1 MLTIHSMIV
10 KKALMLFIG
19 LLTTTAIWADINLI
33 ADGSTVSTSTT
44 WTNCTVNVTGSGM
57 LTFTQRITIS
67 GNVTLNL
74 GAGSTLIATK
84 GIELSAGNTL
94 TIDGSGSLTA
104 QGEDGK
110 SAIGSLHCGN
120 LIVNDGNISAT
131 GGDGAAG
138 IGGDQF
144 TYEMGHVGNGK
155 TTYGR
160 NNQSVTGSVGS
171 TPWDY
176 EMWCN
181 GGNNSLTF
189 YDNGTFTSQ
198 WSATSGFYFTN
209 GLRYSPLI
217 NHTTKHFALDY
228 KYTKTGSASYGYI
241 GVYGWT
247 ESPLTRFQIIDD
259 WYTKPS
265 IESSGTNF
273 GTYAV
278 DGATYTIYA
287 IYRKQSPSLN
297 GLQDF
302 VEFYSIRE
310 TPRQQGHIDISAHFN
325 KWDELF
331 HGQTVTL
338 ASNSGDDVN
347 TVISFGKIN
356 QVMFI
361 CEVESA
367 TGTID
372 CTYFDLTDN
381 YNSGII
387 TINGGS
393 VTAAGGEGAMAIG
406 ASNNY
411 DAQGTLALGNGVTI
425 YGGDSKQIM
434 DNVITGPTDNVVN
447 RFRYMQTTPPEIKTL
462 KGRFS
467 VAADKQVTFSPGNLQ
482 YKASTST
489 WAFAENQYDFVGG
502 DNTNISSTYDGW
514 IDLFGWGTSGYNDKQ
529 PYMSSDNDYDYG
541 DGANDLTGTNYDWG
555 AYASISNGG
564 NMDWRTLS
572 ASEWDYLLQTR
583 DGAAS
588 KHGNATVAGIKGLVL
603 LPDKWQ
609 LPEGLS
615 FTADPTDWTTNTY
628 TAEQWAE
635 MEAVGAVFLPASGRR
650 INGGTIY
657 NFATN
662 CRGYYWTVS
671 ASGEDRA
678 SFLDFRE
685 AQAAKNSTDY
695 RSMGFA
701 VRLASD
707 VIIKTVSNPS
717 ITLSETTFVYDGK
730 AKTPTVTVMDGA
742 TVIPASEYTVG
753 YSNNVNAGTATVTI
767 TDNEDGDYIVSGSTT
782 FSITAKTVSSPTV
795 TLEKTYYFYDGT
807 AKTPTV
813 IVKDGETEIPA
824 SEYTVGYSNNTN
836 VGTATVTI
844 TDKDGGN
851 YTVSGS
857 ATFEIGLKGDANGD
871 NKVDAADIVEMVN
884 ETKGQPSAKFKKNN
898 ADIDGNGQ
906 ITDADITE
914 VAKII
919 LAK

>member
-1 MLTIHSMIV
+1 MRCRRLLLLFVLFTTSIV
-10 KKALMLFIG
+10 G
-19 LLTTTAIWADINLI
+19 Y
-33 ADGSTVSTSTT
+33 
-44 WTNCTVNVTGSGM
+44 
-57 LTFTQRITIS
+57 
-67 GNVTLNL
+67 
-74 GAGSTLIATK
+74 
-84 GIELSAGNTL
+84 
-94 TIDGSGSLTA
+94 A
-104 QGEDGK
+104 Q
-110 SAIGSLHCGN
+110 A
-120 LIVNDGNISAT
+120 
-131 GGDGAAG
+131 
-138 IGGDQF
+138 
-144 TYEMGHVGNGK
+144 
-155 TTYGR
+155 
-160 NNQSVTGSVGS
+160 
-171 TPWDY
+171 
-176 EMWCN
+176 
-181 GGNNSLTF
+181 
-189 YDNGTFTSQ
+189 
-198 WSATSGFYFTN
+198 
-209 GLRYSPLI
+209 
-217 NHTTKHFALDY
+217 
-228 KYTKTGSASYGYI
+228 
-241 GVYGWT
+241 
-247 ESPLTRFQIIDD
+247 
-259 WYTKPS
+259 
-265 IESSGTNF
+265 
-273 GTYAV
+273 
-278 DGATYTIYA
+278 
-287 IYRKQSPSLN
+287 
-297 GLQDF
+297 
-302 VEFYSIRE
+302 
-310 TPRQQGHIDISAHFN
+310 
-325 KWDELF
+325 
-331 HGQTVTL
+331 TVTL
-338 ASNSGDDVN
+338 TESGDGTWTLAAMPDYNVKMQVEYYNLHETLNFTKNGNGTWSINAMPEYDVKM
-347 TVISFGKIN
+347 V
-356 QVMFI
+356 
-361 CEVESA
+361 VEYEDVFSN
-367 TGTID
+367 II
-372 CTYFDLTDN
+372 DLTDN
-381 YNSGII
+381 G
-387 TINGGS
+387 NG
-393 VTAAGGEGAMAIG
+393 TW
-406 ASNNY
+406 
-411 DAQGTLALGNGVTI
+411 TLASMPD
-425 YGGDSKQIM
+425 Y
-434 DNVITGPTDNVVN
+434 NVKMMVEYEDDDQFLT
-447 RFRYMQTTPPEIKTL
+447 
-462 KGRFS
+462 GRFS

-529 PYMSSDNDYDYG
+529 PYMTSDTDYDYG
-541 DGANDLTGTNYDWG
+541 DGTNDLTGTNYDWG

-572 ASEWDYLLQTR
+572 AAEWDYLLQTR

-588 KHGNATVAGIKGLVL
+588 KHGNATVAGNKGLVL

-628 TAEQWAE
+628 TADQWAK
-635 MEAVGAVFLPASGRR
+635 MEAAGAVFLPASGRR

-707 VIIKTVSNPS
+707 VIIKTVSNPT

-730 AKTPTVTVMDGA
+730 AKTPTVTVMDGS

-813 IVKDGETEIPA
+813 TVKDGETVIPA

-844 TDKDGGN
+844 TDKDGGD
-851 YTVSGS
+851 YIVSGS

>member
-1 MLTIHSMIV
+1 MRCRRLLLLFVLFTTSIV
-10 KKALMLFIG
+10 G
-19 LLTTTAIWADINLI
+19 Y
-33 ADGSTVSTSTT
+33 
-44 WTNCTVNVTGSGM
+44 
-57 LTFTQRITIS
+57 
-67 GNVTLNL
+67 
-74 GAGSTLIATK
+74 
-84 GIELSAGNTL
+84 
-94 TIDGSGSLTA
+94 A
-104 QGEDGK
+104 Q
-110 SAIGSLHCGN
+110 A
-120 LIVNDGNISAT
+120 
-131 GGDGAAG
+131 
-138 IGGDQF
+138 
-144 TYEMGHVGNGK
+144 
-155 TTYGR
+155 
-160 NNQSVTGSVGS
+160 
-171 TPWDY
+171 
-176 EMWCN
+176 
-181 GGNNSLTF
+181 
-189 YDNGTFTSQ
+189 
-198 WSATSGFYFTN
+198 
-209 GLRYSPLI
+209 
-217 NHTTKHFALDY
+217 
-228 KYTKTGSASYGYI
+228 
-241 GVYGWT
+241 
-247 ESPLTRFQIIDD
+247 
-259 WYTKPS
+259 
-265 IESSGTNF
+265 
-273 GTYAV
+273 
-278 DGATYTIYA
+278 
-287 IYRKQSPSLN
+287 
-297 GLQDF
+297 
-302 VEFYSIRE
+302 
-310 TPRQQGHIDISAHFN
+310 
-325 KWDELF
+325 
-331 HGQTVTL
+331 TVTL
-338 ASNSGDDVN
+338 TESGDGTWTLAAMPDYNVKMQVEYYNLHETLNFTKNGNGTWSINAMPEYDVKM
-347 TVISFGKIN
+347 V
-356 QVMFI
+356 
-361 CEVESA
+361 VEYEDVFSN
-367 TGTID
+367 II
-372 CTYFDLTDN
+372 DLTDN
-381 YNSGII
+381 G
-387 TINGGS
+387 NG
-393 VTAAGGEGAMAIG
+393 TW
-406 ASNNY
+406 
-411 DAQGTLALGNGVTI
+411 TLASMPG
-425 YGGDSKQIM
+425 Y
-434 DNVITGPTDNVVN
+434 NVKMMVEYEDDDQFLT
-447 RFRYMQTTPPEIKTL
+447 
-462 KGRFS
+462 GRFS

-482 YKASTST
+482 YNASTST

-583 DGAAS
+583 DDAAS

-628 TAEQWAE
+628 NATQWEE
-635 MEAVGAVFLPASGRR
+635 MEAAGAVFLPASGRR

-707 VIIKTVSNPS
+707 VVIKTVSSPT

-730 AKTPTVTVMDGA
+730 AKTPTVTVMDGS

-782 FSITAKTVSSPTV
+782 FSITAKIVSSPTI

-813 IVKDGETEIPA
+813 TVKDGETVIPA

-884 ETKGQPSAKFKKNN
+884 ETKGQPSVKFKKNN

>member
-57 LTFTQRITIS
+57 LTFTPRITIS

-74 GAGSTLIATK
+74 GAGSTLVATK

-144 TYEMGHVGNGK
+144 TYEMGHVGTGK
-155 TTYGR
+155 TYHGM
-160 NNQSVTGSVGS
+160 NNQSVAGSVGS

-176 EMWCN
+176 ELWCM

-198 WSATSGFYFTN
+198 WSSTSEFYFTS

-217 NHTTKHFALDY
+217 DHTTKHFALDY

-241 GVYGWT
+241 GVFGWT

-259 WYTKPS
+259 WYTEPFS
-265 IESSGTNF
+265 GSLGTNF
-273 GTYAV
+273 GTYTV

-287 IYRKQSPSLN
+287 IYRKQSPSLH

-347 TVISFGKIN
+347 TVISFGKIDR
-356 QVMFI
+356 VMFI
-361 CEVESA
+361 CEVGSA

-381 YNSGII
+381 YNSGSI

-406 ASNNY
+406 AGKNY

-482 YKASTST
+482 YKASTSI
-489 WAFAENQYDFVGG
+489 WAFAENQYDFVGS
-502 DNTNISSTYDGW
+502 DNANISSTYDGW

-529 PYMSSDNDYDYG
+529 PYMTSDTDYDYG
-541 DGANDLTGTNYDWG
+541 DGTNDLTGTNYDWG

-572 ASEWDYLLQTR
+572 AAEWDYLLQTR

-588 KHGNATVAGIKGLVL
+588 KHGNATVAGNKGLVL

-635 MEAVGAVFLPASGRR
+635 MEAAGAVFLPASGNRG
-650 INGGTIY
+650 NNGTIY
-657 NFATN
+657 NITTN
-662 CRGYYWTVS
+662 CRGFYWTAS
-671 ASGEDRA
+671 ASDENRA

-685 AQAAKNSTDY
+685 KQVAKNSTDY
-695 RSMGFA
+695 RSIGFA
-701 VRLASD
+701 VRLASN
-707 VIIKTVSNPS
+707 VIIKNVSNP
-717 ITLSETTFVYDGK
+717 
-730 AKTPTVTVMDGA
+730 
-742 TVIPASEYTVG
+742 
-753 YSNNVNAGTATVTI
+753 TI
-767 TDNEDGDYIVSGSTT
+767 
-782 FSITAKTVSSPTV
+782 

-813 IVKDGETEIPA
+813 TVKDGETVIPA

>member
-1 MLTIHSMIV
+1 MIV

-74 GAGSTLIATK
+74 GVGSTLVATK

-144 TYEMGHVGNGK
+144 TYEMGHVGTGK
-155 TTYGR
+155 TYHGM

-176 EMWCN
+176 ELWCM

-198 WSATSGFYFTN
+198 WSSTSEFYFTS

-217 NHTTKHFALDY
+217 DHTTKHFALDY

-241 GVYGWT
+241 GVFGWT

-259 WYTKPS
+259 WYTEPFS
-265 IESSGTNF
+265 GSLGTNF
-273 GTYAV
+273 GTYTV

-287 IYRKQSPSLN
+287 IYRKQSPSLH

-347 TVISFGKIN
+347 TVISFGKIDR
-356 QVMFI
+356 VMFI
-361 CEVESA
+361 CEVGSA
-367 TGTID
+367 TGNID

-381 YNSGII
+381 YNSGSI

-406 ASNNY
+406 ASKNY

-482 YKASTST
+482 YKASTSI

-529 PYMSSDNDYDYG
+529 PYMTSDTDYDYG
-541 DGANDLTGTNYDWG
+541 DGTNDLTGTNYDWG

-572 ASEWDYLLQTR
+572 AAEWDYLLQTR

-588 KHGNATVAGIKGLVL
+588 KHGNATVAGSNKGLVL

-635 MEAVGAVFLPASGRR
+635 MEAAGAVFLPASGNRG
-650 INGGTIY
+650 NNGTIY
-657 NFATN
+657 NITTN
-662 CRGYYWTVS
+662 CRGFYWTAS
-671 ASGEDRA
+671 ASDENRA

-685 AQAAKNSTDY
+685 KQVAKNSTDY
-695 RSMGFA
+695 RSIGFA

-707 VIIKTVSNPS
+707 VIIKNVSNP
-717 ITLSETTFVYDGK
+717 
-730 AKTPTVTVMDGA
+730 
-742 TVIPASEYTVG
+742 
-753 YSNNVNAGTATVTI
+753 TI
-767 TDNEDGDYIVSGSTT
+767 
-782 FSITAKTVSSPTV
+782 

-813 IVKDGETEIPA
+813 TVKDGETVIPA

-919 LAK
+919 LTKK

>member
-1 MLTIHSMIV
+1 MKTMLTIHSMIV

-144 TYEMGHVGNGK
+144 TYEMGHVGTGK
-155 TTYGR
+155 TYHGM
-160 NNQSVTGSVGS
+160 NNQSVAGSVGS

-176 EMWCN
+176 ELWYM

-198 WSATSGFYFTN
+198 WSSTSEFYFTS
-209 GLRYSPLI
+209 GLRYSPQI
-217 NHTTKHFALDY
+217 DHTTKHFALDY

-241 GVYGWT
+241 GVFGWT

-259 WYTKPS
+259 WYTEPFS
-265 IESSGTNF
+265 GSLGTNF
-273 GTYAV
+273 GTYTV

-287 IYRKQSPSLN
+287 IYRKQSPSLH

-347 TVISFGKIN
+347 TVISFGKIDR
-356 QVMFI
+356 VMFI
-361 CEVESA
+361 CEVGSA

-381 YNSGII
+381 YNSGSI

-406 ASNNY
+406 AGKNY

-482 YKASTST
+482 YKASTSI
-489 WAFAENQYDFVGG
+489 WAFAENQYDFVGS
-502 DNTNISSTYDGW
+502 DNANISSTYDGW
-514 IDLFGWGTSGYNDKQ
+514 IDRKS
-529 PYMSSDNDYDYG
+529 
-541 DGANDLTGTNYDWG
+541 
-555 AYASISNGG
+555 
-564 NMDWRTLS
+564 
-572 ASEWDYLLQTR
+572 
-583 DGAAS
+583 
-588 KHGNATVAGIKGLVL
+588 VV
-603 LPDKWQ
+603 
-609 LPEGLS
+609 
-615 FTADPTDWTTNTY
+615 
-628 TAEQWAE
+628 
-635 MEAVGAVFLPASGRR
+635 
-650 INGGTIY
+650 
-657 NFATN
+657 
-662 CRGYYWTVS
+662 
-671 ASGEDRA
+671 
-678 SFLDFRE
+678 
-685 AQAAKNSTDY
+685 
-695 RSMGFA
+695 
-701 VRLASD
+701 
-707 VIIKTVSNPS
+707 
-717 ITLSETTFVYDGK
+717 
-730 AKTPTVTVMDGA
+730 
-742 TVIPASEYTVG
+742 
-753 YSNNVNAGTATVTI
+753 
-767 TDNEDGDYIVSGSTT
+767 
-782 FSITAKTVSSPTV
+782 
-795 TLEKTYYFYDGT
+795 
-807 AKTPTV
+807 
-813 IVKDGETEIPA
+813 
-824 SEYTVGYSNNTN
+824 
-836 VGTATVTI
+836 
-844 TDKDGGN
+844 
-851 YTVSGS
+851 
-857 ATFEIGLKGDANGD
+857 
-871 NKVDAADIVEMVN
+871 
-884 ETKGQPSAKFKKNN
+884 
-898 ADIDGNGQ
+898 
-906 ITDADITE
+906 
-914 VAKII
+914 
-919 LAK
+919 

>member
-1 MLTIHSMIV
+1 MKTMLTIHSMIV

-74 GAGSTLIATK
+74 GAGSTLVATK

-144 TYEMGHVGNGK
+144 TYEMGHVGTGK
-155 TTYGR
+155 TNHGH
-160 NNQSVTGSVGS
+160 NNGSVTGSVGS

-176 EMWCN
+176 ELWYM

-198 WSATSGFYFTN
+198 WSSTSEFYFTS

-217 NHTTKHFALDY
+217 DHTTKHFALDY

-241 GVYGWT
+241 GVFGWT

-259 WYTKPS
+259 WYTEPFS
-265 IESSGTNF
+265 GSLGTNF
-273 GTYAV
+273 GTYTV

-287 IYRKQSPSLN
+287 IYRKQSPSLH

-347 TVISFGKIN
+347 TVISFGKIDR
-356 QVMFI
+356 VMFI
-361 CEVESA
+361 CEVGSA

-381 YNSGII
+381 YNSGSI

-406 ASNNY
+406 ASKNY

-502 DNTNISSTYDGW
+502 DNANISSTYDGW

-529 PYMSSDNDYDYG
+529 PYMTSDTDYDYG
-541 DGANDLTGTNYDWG
+541 DGTNDLTGTNYDWG

-564 NMDWRTLS
+564 NMAWRTLS
-572 ASEWDYLLQTR
+572 AAEWDYLLQTR
-583 DGAAS
+583 DGAAD
-588 KHGNATVAGIKGLVL
+588 KHGNATVAGNKGLVL

-635 MEAVGAVFLPASGRR
+635 MEAAGAVFLPASGNRG
-650 INGGTIY
+650 NNGTIY
-657 NFATN
+657 NITTN
-662 CRGYYWTVS
+662 CRGFYWTAS
-671 ASGEDRA
+671 ASDENRA

-685 AQAAKNSTDY
+685 KQVAKNSTDY
-695 RSMGFA
+695 RSIGFA
-701 VRLASD
+701 VRLASN
-707 VIIKTVSNPS
+707 VVIKTVSNP
-717 ITLSETTFVYDGK
+717 
-730 AKTPTVTVMDGA
+730 
-742 TVIPASEYTVG
+742 
-753 YSNNVNAGTATVTI
+753 TI
-767 TDNEDGDYIVSGSTT
+767 
-782 FSITAKTVSSPTV
+782 

-813 IVKDGETEIPA
+813 TVMDGSTVIPA

>member
-1 MLTIHSMIV
+1 M
-10 KKALMLFIG
+10 KKI
-19 LLTTTAIWADINLI
+19 LLLAVAIC
-33 ADGSTVSTSTT
+33 
-44 WTNCTVNVTGSGM
+44 CTVIASATKTITWNYNMIKSIYYEGVESVDPYYPVGSKDGIT
-57 LTFTQRITIS
+57 LIVPLGYDDNPVLKNCNWVGDRSLWGEYNSLYFCSKVGRITSITITCS
-67 GNVTLNL
+67 
-74 GAGSTLIATK
+74 
-84 GIELSAGNTL
+84 NT
-94 TIDGSGSLTA
+94 
-104 QGEDGK
+104 
-110 SAIGSLHCGN
+110 
-120 LIVNDGNISAT
+120 
-131 GGDGAAG
+131 
-138 IGGDQF
+138 
-144 TYEMGHVGNGK
+144 
-155 TTYGR
+155 
-160 NNQSVTGSVGS
+160 
-171 TPWDY
+171 DY
-176 EMWCN
+176 
-181 GGNNSLTF
+181 
-189 YDNGTFTSQ
+189 
-198 WSATSGFYFTN
+198 
-209 GLRYSPLI
+209 
-217 NHTTKHFALDY
+217 ALFNPEE
-228 KYTKTGSASYGYI
+228 
-241 GVYGWT
+241 YGWT
-247 ESPLTRFQIIDD
+247 TTKTSATWTGTPSNEVMMPLNDDYEGGFKGITQITFTVEDEIFFNIKNLNEGDMVNGKIGSSYEAKEGQKIVYKPVNADQITRVQTDNFRGSYDHIILTDNGDGTWTLPSMPAYDIYIYRIEIGRYCIDNIPIDWLIDWKSKNYSFYSNGWFIAEQGNEIVFNPRNQVPWGKKVKSIKVVDEAQANSIILTNNGDGTWTLPSVPAYHVNMVVEYEDD
-259 WYTKPS
+259 EAPGTK
-265 IESSGTNF
+265 
-273 GTYAV
+273 
-278 DGATYTIYA
+278 YTISNIPYGWKA
-287 IYRKQSPSLN
+287 DEAMTNGTIKVFKDQLIVFTPTNIPAGKKVKSVKVVDETQTNSISLTGKGN
-297 GLQDF
+297 
-302 VEFYSIRE
+302 S
-310 TPRQQGHIDISAHFN
+310 T
-325 KWDELF
+325 W
-331 HGQTVTL
+331 TL
-338 ASNSGDDVN
+338 ASMPGYNVNMVVEYEDDDQ
-347 TVISFGKIN
+347 F
-356 QVMFI
+356 
-361 CEVESA
+361 
-367 TGTID
+367 
-372 CTYFDLTDN
+372 LT
-381 YNSGII
+381 
-387 TINGGS
+387 
-393 VTAAGGEGAMAIG
+393 
-406 ASNNY
+406 
-411 DAQGTLALGNGVTI
+411 
-425 YGGDSKQIM
+425 
-434 DNVITGPTDNVVN
+434 
-447 RFRYMQTTPPEIKTL
+447 
-462 KGRFS
+462 GRFS

-489 WAFAENQYDFVGG
+489 WAFAENQYDFVGS
-502 DNTNISSTYDGW
+502 DNANISSTYDGW

-529 PYMSSDNDYDYG
+529 PYMTSDTDYDYG
-541 DGANDLTGTNYDWG
+541 DGTNDLTGTNYDWG

-572 ASEWDYLLQTR
+572 AAEWDYLLQTR

-588 KHGNATVAGIKGLVL
+588 KHGNATVAGNKGLVL

-635 MEAVGAVFLPASGRR
+635 MEAAGAVFLPASGRR
-650 INGGTIY
+650 VDGSIY
-657 NFATN
+657 NITSN

-671 ASGEDRA
+671 ASGEDKA
-678 SFLDFRE
+678 LFLDFRE
-685 AQAAKNSTDY
+685 AQVAQTSPQY
-695 RSMGFA
+695 RSYGYA

-707 VIIKTVSNPS
+707 VIIKTVSSPT

-730 AKTPTVTVMDGA
+730 AKTPTVTVMDGS

-813 IVKDGETEIPA
+813 TVKDGETVIPA

>member
-1 MLTIHSMIV
+1 
-10 KKALMLFIG
+10 MLFIG

-74 GAGSTLIATK
+74 GVGSTLVATK

-144 TYEMGHVGNGK
+144 TYEMGHVGTGK
-155 TTYGR
+155 TYHGM

-176 EMWCN
+176 ELWCM

-198 WSATSGFYFTN
+198 WSSTSEFYFTS

-217 NHTTKHFALDY
+217 DHTTKHFALDY

-241 GVYGWT
+241 GVFGWT

-259 WYTKPS
+259 WYTEPFS
-265 IESSGTNF
+265 GSLGTNF
-273 GTYAV
+273 GTYTV

-287 IYRKQSPSLN
+287 IYRKQSPSLH

-347 TVISFGKIN
+347 TVISFGKIDR
-356 QVMFI
+356 VMFI
-361 CEVESA
+361 CEVGSA
-367 TGTID
+367 TGNID

-381 YNSGII
+381 YNSGSI

-406 ASNNY
+406 ASKNY

-482 YKASTST
+482 YKASTSI

-529 PYMSSDNDYDYG
+529 PYMTSDTDYDYG
-541 DGANDLTGTNYDWG
+541 DGTNDLTGTNYDWG

-572 ASEWDYLLQTR
+572 AAEWDYLLQTR

-588 KHGNATVAGIKGLVL
+588 KHGNATVAGSNKGLVL

-635 MEAVGAVFLPASGRR
+635 MEAAGAVFLPASGNRG
-650 INGGTIY
+650 NNGTIY
-657 NFATN
+657 NITTN
-662 CRGYYWTVS
+662 CRGFYWTAS
-671 ASGEDRA
+671 ASDENRA

-685 AQAAKNSTDY
+685 KQVAKNSTDY
-695 RSMGFA
+695 RSIGFA

-707 VIIKTVSNPS
+707 VIIKNVSNP
-717 ITLSETTFVYDGK
+717 
-730 AKTPTVTVMDGA
+730 
-742 TVIPASEYTVG
+742 
-753 YSNNVNAGTATVTI
+753 TI
-767 TDNEDGDYIVSGSTT
+767 
-782 FSITAKTVSSPTV
+782 

-813 IVKDGETEIPA
+813 TVKDGETVIPA

-919 LAK
+919 LTKK

>member
-144 TYEMGHVGNGK
+144 TYEMGHVGTGK
-155 TTYGR
+155 TYHGM
-160 NNQSVTGSVGS
+160 NNHSVTGSVGS

-176 EMWCN
+176 ELWYM

-198 WSATSGFYFTN
+198 WSSTSEFYFTS

-217 NHTTKHFALDY
+217 DHTTKHFALDY

-287 IYRKQSPSLN
+287 IYRKQSPGLN

-347 TVISFGKIN
+347 TVISFGKIDR
-356 QVMFI
+356 VMFI
-361 CEVESA
+361 CEVGSA
-367 TGTID
+367 TGNID

-381 YNSGII
+381 YNSGSI

-406 ASNNY
+406 AGKNY

-529 PYMSSDNDYDYG
+529 PYMTSDTDYDYG
-541 DGANDLTGTNYDWG
+541 DGTNDLTGTNYDWG

-572 ASEWDYLLQTR
+572 AAEWDYLLQTR

-588 KHGNATVAGIKGLVL
+588 KHGNATVAGNKGLVL

-635 MEAVGAVFLPASGRR
+635 MEAAGAVFLPASGNRG
-650 INGGTIY
+650 NNGTIY
-657 NFATN
+657 NITTN
-662 CRGYYWTVS
+662 CRGFYWTAS
-671 ASGEDRA
+671 ASDENRA

-685 AQAAKNSTDY
+685 KQVAKNSTDY
-695 RSMGFA
+695 RSIGYA
-701 VRLASD
+701 VRLASN
-707 VIIKTVSNPS
+707 VVIKTVSNPT
-717 ITLSETTFVYDGK
+717 ITLEKTYYFYDGT
-730 AKTPTVTVMDGA
+730 AKTPTVTVMDGS

-767 TDNEDGDYIVSGSTT
+767 TDNE
-782 FSITAKTVSSPTV
+782 
-795 TLEKTYYFYDGT
+795 
-807 AKTPTV
+807 
-813 IVKDGETEIPA
+813 
-824 SEYTVGYSNNTN
+824 
-836 VGTATVTI
+836 
-844 TDKDGGN
+844 DGGN